1 MPLKWSWKLGIAP
14 AQEKIQKV
22 KLDGTKADFI
32 RSVEYES
39 RFRETGWT
47 LPRTGDN
54 HVIPGLGAHIIDRV
68 CYVNAK
74 PERRF
79 IATVYFRY
87 DAVFRGMST
96 VEANYFLSG
105 WNKEKL
111 YRRNFKDIEIPLD
124 DWVDP
129 QIKHLEYD
137 KLNRMTQTQKDN
149 HQGIQLGYV
158 NYLLSHFKNLNI

>member
-1 MPLKWSWKLGIAP
+1 MKWTWRLAIAP

-32 RSVEYES
+32 RSIEYES
-39 RFRETGWT
+39 RFKETGWT
-47 LPRTGDN
+47 LPRAGDN

-79 IATVYFRY
+79 IAKVYFRY
-87 DAVFRGMST
+87 DVLFRGAST
-96 VEANYFLSG
+96 LDVNYFLSA

-129 QIKHLEYD
+129 QIKHLEYE
-137 KLNRMTQTQKDN
+137 KLSRMTQAQKDN

-158 NYLLSHFKNLNI
+158 DYLVHHFKNLKI